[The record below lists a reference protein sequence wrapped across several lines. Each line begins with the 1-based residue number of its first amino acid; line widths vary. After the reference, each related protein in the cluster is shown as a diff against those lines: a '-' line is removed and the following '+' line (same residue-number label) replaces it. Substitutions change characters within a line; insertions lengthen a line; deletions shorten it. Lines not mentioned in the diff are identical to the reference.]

1 MSNSISPADFA
12 AGAAPAA
19 SSLGQFG
26 LNVAGDQISQKTQA
40 KYYKENQ
47 DYLLATQMKAARNSY
62 QSAVA
67 SLGEAGLN
75 PAIAANSSG
84 MSVGSA
90 PHPTPSG
97 HSVDAP
103 NPEFALTGSKSS
115 LMKKQ
120 EEQIDSGIEL
130 NKSGIDKNI
139 ADAGKATEEAEYYNQ
154 LAGQLMRSNR
164 DSDEKR
170 FFFSELSMEYL
181 GALRQQAEDSNDKN
195 RVKVIDGLL
204 DFKKSNP
211 DLYFPP
217 ALVDAFSL
225 INSGT
230 AENQEHYAKIIND
243 KLREMVAAGQLQNS
257 AELNALIH
265 APTRE
270 ATAMWKQIA
279 ATSKN
284 IELLGQQKS
293 INEADIRKIEAEI
306 IELGKSAERMDAET
320 KKAYSSDVTRMLK
333 DGDYLGAGLELFK
346 TVGNPLTYVWLFGKL
361 GGKMNGKSPAAPAAP
376 AAPTSVSKPVVLPV
390 KGTRDPY
397 APTAK
402 TGETLKAEDFQKR
415 VSEPF
420 KERIEI
426 NKARGDFNRFYK
438 KYKREHDH

>member
-1 MSNSISPADFA
+1 MANSISPGDVAS
-12 AGAAPAA
+12 GAAPAA
-19 SSLGQFG
+19 SSIGQLG
-26 LNVAGDQISQKTQA
+26 LNVVGDQISQRTQA

-47 DYLLATQMKAARNSY
+47 DYLLATQMKAARSTY
-62 QSAVA
+62 QNAVH

-75 PAIAANSSG
+75 PAIAANASG
-84 MSVGSA
+84 MSVGAA
-90 PHPTPSG
+90 PHPTPNG

-103 NPEFALTGSKSS
+103 NPEFALVGSKSA
-115 LMKKQ
+115 LMRKQ
-120 EEQIDSGIEL
+120 EEQIDSGIEF
-130 NKSGIDKNI
+130 NKSGIEKNV
-139 ADAGKATEEAEYYNQ
+139 ADAGKANEEAEYYNQ
-154 LAGQLMRSNR
+154 LAGQLKRTNR

-181 GALRQQAEDSNDKN
+181 GALREQAEDSNDQN

-346 TVGNPLTYVWLFGKL
+346 TIGNPLTYVWLFGKL
-361 GGKMNGKSPAAPAAP
+361 GGKLNGKPPAAPAAP
-376 AAPTSVSKPVVLPV
+376 APVSKPVVLPV

-402 TGETLKAEDFQKR
+402 TGETLKAEDYQKR

>member
-1 MSNSISPADFA
+1 MLEALAGSA
-12 AGAAPAA
+12 AKGA
-19 SSLGQFG
+19 LDV
-26 LNVAGDQISQKTQA
+26 LVDRNKQA
-40 KYYKENQ
+40 RQSHYYKENQ
-47 DYLLATQMKAARNSY
+47 DYLYGVQQKSQRNTY
-62 QSAVA
+62 QNTVA
-67 SLGEAGLN
+67 SLNEAGLN
-75 PAIAANSSG
+75 PAIASG
-84 MSVGSA
+84 ASAMSVGTA
-90 PHPTPSG
+90 PSTSPSG
-97 HSVDAP
+97 FEGAP
-103 NPEFALTGSKSS
+103 NPEFGMIGSRKE
-115 LMKKQ
+115 LAKKQ
-120 EEQIDSGIEL
+120 GESIDSQIEL
-130 NKSGIDKNI
+130 NKSGIEKNA
-139 ADAGKATEEAEYYNQ
+139 ADAGKAVEEAAYYNQ
-154 LAGQLMRSNR
+154 LAGQLKRTNR

-181 GALRQQAEDSNDKN
+181 GALRQQAVDSNDKN

-306 IELGKSAERMDAET
+306 IELGKSADRMDAET

-361 GGKMNGKSPAAPAAP
+361 GGKMGGKPPAAPSVPAAPAA
-376 AAPTSVSKPVVLPV
+376 ASKPVVLPV

-402 TGETLKAEDFQKR
+402 TGETLKAEDYQKR